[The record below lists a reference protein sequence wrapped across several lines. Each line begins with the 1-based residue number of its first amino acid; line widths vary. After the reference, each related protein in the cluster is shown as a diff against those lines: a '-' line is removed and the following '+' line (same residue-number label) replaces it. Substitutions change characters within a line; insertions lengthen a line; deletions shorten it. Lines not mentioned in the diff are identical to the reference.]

1 MIPALM
7 GDFEGIKTSAKK
19 VTAGGV
25 EITRELELE
34 TESREGGGREEGEGE
49 TNGES
54 SMETYTLP
62 YVKEI
67 ANGSLLYDSGNLKR
81 GSVTT

>member
-1 MIPALM
+1 MRRGQNINIDRSVEEVIPALM

-54 SMETYTLP
+54 SMDAYTLP
-62 YVKEI
+62 YVK
-67 ANGSLLYDSGNLKR
+67 
-81 GSVTT
+81 